1 MRALEPSLTEEN
13 LKELLFLATVA
24 ERTLVYDTL
33 SGDALRAQMFPTGT
47 AQASMLVADSHPA
60 LFADSLSSLVA
71 QIALSGLVP
80 DYFTGRGLQNFSI
93 GTSKSNKFGRD
104 DRYVEKLDLRHGN
117 IVRVCS

>member
-1 MRALEPSLTEEN
+1 MLNLSMRENEQEPQQMRALEPSLTEEN

-60 LFADSLSSLVA
+60 LFADSLSGLVA
-71 QIALSGLVP
+71 
-80 DYFTGRGLQNFSI
+80 
-93 GTSKSNKFGRD
+93 
-104 DRYVEKLDLRHGN
+104 
-117 IVRVCS
+117 